1 MKAARIE
8 VPAPICTGSQDSETV
23 CLLYAQHGKVNEYN
37 WELGS
42 IREMKDWNLQFYT
55 FQNKKGSLISFYVF
69 VLYSAAGT
77 RGNFLKEVL
86 EISSKEVCK
95 CCSYEYW
102 IELQGIYIV
111 NKERQHKIPIIKEP
125 GVLKYIL
132 NIRLLDVAEFLN
144 NKLGAEVGIYIICV
158 SGNFLWPNSK
168 IQCSRS

>member
-1 MKAARIE
+1 M
-8 VPAPICTGSQDSETV
+8 
-23 CLLYAQHGKVNEYN
+23 
-37 WELGS
+37 
-42 IREMKDWNLQFYT
+42 
-55 FQNKKGSLISFYVF
+55 
-69 VLYSAAGT
+69 
-77 RGNFLKEVL
+77 L

-158 SGNFLWPNSK
+158 SGNFL
-168 IQCSRS
+168 